1 MRFSTQYFYNSIID
15 KQFIATRHK
24 SKKIKEEAIA
34 NPLPFKK
41 KNHYS
46 TTNFI
51 GGLLPIESIYNPAA
65 GFVFK
70 SICIMPC
77 EALPIPL

>member
-1 MRFSTQYFYNSIID
+1 MRFSTQYFYNLIID

-41 KNHYS
+41 NNH
-46 TTNFI
+46 
-51 GGLLPIESIYNPAA
+51 LLYYQFYRRIAA
-65 GFVFK
+65 D
-70 SICIMPC
+70 
-77 EALPIPL
+77 